1 MKAFQSDPIFR
12 AVAVVAPLMA
22 IAPIVLGLSGGWIA
36 LHLLGGA
43 TALVILIISATVL
56 PPPWRWYAIA
66 GVIVSIAA
74 IAVVTGGGTIAAG
87 TQVAMLVVLATIYL
101 SCVFWPHD
109 RP

>member
-43 TALVILIISATVL
+43 TALVILIISAAVL
-56 PPPWRWYAIA
+56 PSPWRWYAVA

-74 IAVVTGGGTIAAG
+74 ISVVTGGGSIGNVVQA
-87 TQVAMLVVLATIYL
+87 VMLVFLGAIYL
-101 SCVFWPHD
+101 SCVFWQHEQI
-109 RP
+109 